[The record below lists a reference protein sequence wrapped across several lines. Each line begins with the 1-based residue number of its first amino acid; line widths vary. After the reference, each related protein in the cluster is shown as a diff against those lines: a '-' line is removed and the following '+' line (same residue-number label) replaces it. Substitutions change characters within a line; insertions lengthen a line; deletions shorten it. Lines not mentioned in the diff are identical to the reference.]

1 VLILRR
7 ATIDDSG
14 TILTWRNDPDTRS
27 ASFSDRVISVEEH
40 EAWLTARLTS
50 THDESIWII
59 ERDGRNESDL
69 VRLAFPTRIAV
80 GNGRI
85 KIEDRDRAEISIV
98 IDPDLRGQGLGCASI
113 RLLVQ
118 AVRRM
123 SRRPVA
129 YIRPENERS
138 IKAFNAAG
146 FYVKTFTV
154 DRMELWA

>member
-1 VLILRR
+1 MLILRR

-59 ERDGRNESDL
+59 ERDGR
-69 VRLAFPTRIAV
+69 AV